1 MANIQATGNAEIQE
15 SDKTP
20 KGGSRVSFRSSK
32 QTKID
37 DNLKDLPPKLTTL
50 PYESNPFRYDTKLT
64 VFEFI
69 KILIVF
75 FTLFP
80 IRLVVLIISMFFV
93 YLFAKISVLGI
104 SWDNK
109 KPLSKFRLFLQ
120 WPITIFARL
129 VLYSLGFWWIREKG
143 RRVSRDVAPI
153 LAANHI
159 TFVEAIYFTYTG
171 RPMGVGKKEIS
182 KMPVAGAI
190 QSALQ
195 GILVDR
201 SSKDSRHDTL
211 VEIDKRVKTPGYP
224 QLLIFPEGTTTNAR
238 QLINFKA
245 GAFAPGMPIQPVC
258 ISYPYHFFNVAW
270 IPTGPS
276 LYGLL
281 IRCMLQFYNC
291 MTVSYLPP
299 YIPNEEEKKNANLFA
314 KNIRNLMAKELG
326 VGVTEHSYEDMTL
339 SYEAQHMS
347 ISPAAVNFELLT
359 LKKLYNVSA
368 QDIKDILSKMKAFD
382 SDHSGTLNL
391 QEFANYLNL
400 PITNYVVD
408 LFHFLDIDENG
419 EITVQEFAVGLSL
432 LSKHFNADETAVL
445 AFDLTDLNKDGKI
458 SREEFNLMLNRVFNH
473 IEDKQATALFTAIDT
488 KNLGYLTREEYID
501 FARQHP
507 EYVKIAQIAAKKVS
521 NSNQSN
527 ENILKI
533 DVENSPQTEKA
544 LLSVKDATNS
554 PVVNKS

>member
-1 MANIQATGNAEIQE
+1 M
-15 SDKTP
+15 
-20 KGGSRVSFRSSK
+20 
-32 QTKID
+32 
-37 DNLKDLPPKLTTL
+37 
-50 PYESNPFRYDTKLT
+50 
-64 VFEFI
+64 
-69 KILIVF
+69 
-75 FTLFP
+75 
-80 IRLVVLIISMFFV
+80 
-93 YLFAKISVLGI
+93 LFAKISVLGVPTH
-104 SWDNK
+104 NK
-109 KPLSKFRLFLQ
+109 KPFSKFRRFLQ
-120 WPITIFARL
+120 WPISIFARIML
-129 VLYSLGFWWIREKG
+129 FSLGFWWISEKG
-143 RRVSRDVAPI
+143 RQVSRAEAPI
-153 LAANHI
+153 ILSNHI
-159 TFVEAIYFTYTG
+159 TFVDAIYFLFAC
-171 RPMGVGKKEIS
+171 RPMGVGKKEMAKI
-182 KMPVAGAI
+182 PVAGTL
-190 QSALQ
+190 QSAFQ
-195 GILVDR
+195 SILVDR

-245 GAFAPGMPIQPVC
+245 GAFAPGVPVQPIC
-258 ISYPYHFFNVAW
+258 IKYPYHFFNLAW
-270 IPTGPS
+270 IPTGPT
-276 LYGLL
+276 LFGLFA
-281 IRCMLQFYNC
+281 RCMLQFYNC

-314 KNIRNLMAKELG
+314 KNVRALMAKELG

-347 ISPAAVNFELLT
+347 ISPVAVNFELLT

-458 SREEFNLMLNRVFNH
+458 SREEFNLMLHRVFTN
-473 IEDKQATALFTAIDT
+473 IEDKQATALFAAIDT

-507 EYVKIAQIAAKKVS
+507 EYVKIAQIATNKVS
-521 NSNQSN
+521 NYNKST
-527 ENILKI
+527 ENLLKI

-544 LLSVKDATNS
+544 LLSAKDSTNS
-554 PVVNKS
+554 PVDNKS